1 MVEPSIYHTLV
12 EHANVVEPSI
22 YHTPVEH
29 ANVVE
34 PSIYHTPVEH
44 ANEGVLDLEF
54 HYVNVLYSSV
64 VD

>member
-1 MVEPSIYHTLV
+1 
-12 EHANVVEPSI
+12 VVEPAI

-34 PSIYHTPVEH
+34 LSIYHNFVGY
-44 ANEGVLDLEF
+44 ANVS
-54 HYVNVLYSSV
+54 VLYRGV